1 MSKNQINA
9 LRWLVSALLLSVP
22 IIPSFANPITQAT
35 TIEPVQGKQESRS
48 TQNTTNSVFN
58 LEEATIASIHQAIA
72 SGSLTCTQIV
82 NYYLGRIN
90 ALDSKVNA
98 LLYINPN
105 AIKVAA
111 QLDRQYAKSGKVGS
125 LHCIPV
131 IAKDNYDTAD
141 MPTTAGYVGLKGSVP
156 PSDAFTI
163 KRLRDAGAVILAKS
177 NLTEFARG
185 GTTISSLGGQTLNP
199 YDLTRTPGGSTG
211 GGGAAI
217 ALNFGILATASDTG
231 QSTRSPASANN
242 LVGIR
247 STYGLVSR
255 SGIVPVSFTQDNTGQ
270 IARTVRDAAIMLDV
284 MAGYDPADPTTAFGM
299 GRKPASYASELNPNS
314 LQGARIGVLQDFLGT
329 EAIHTEVNTVTMAA
343 AKKMQELGAEVISIK
358 IPNLSALTADLQV
371 GDMEFK
377 TALDEYLK
385 SREPNVPVKSFDEIM
400 KRGGFHPAIAESM
413 QTSSKFGD
421 LKTNQDYRDR
431 LLRRADLRQAVMKVM
446 ADNNLDAILY
456 PHQKRLVVPVGEDQ
470 VERNGVLSN
479 STGFPSVTFQGGF
492 SQPTKSAPIGVPIG
506 IELLGSEWS
515 EAKLLNYAYAF
526 EQATQ
531 YRRPPQL
538 KAN

>member
-1 MSKNQINA
+1 M
-9 LRWLVSALLLSVP
+9 
-22 IIPSFANPITQAT
+22 
-35 TIEPVQGKQESRS
+35 E
-48 TQNTTNSVFN
+48 
-58 LEEATIASIHQAIA
+58 SIHQAIA
-72 SGSLTCTQIV
+72 SGSLTCTQVV
-82 NYYLGRIN
+82 NYYLTRIN

-98 LLYINPN
+98 LLYVNPN

-111 QLDRQYAKSGKVGS
+111 QLDQQYAKSGRVGA

-131 IAKDNYDTAD
+131 IAKDNYDTTD
-141 MPTTAGYVGLKGSVP
+141 MPTTAGYVGLKSSVP
-156 PSDAFTI
+156 PNDAFTI

-185 GTTISSLGGQTLNP
+185 GTTVSSLGGQTLNP

-217 ALNFGILATASDTG
+217 ALNFGVLATASDTG

-299 GRKPASYASELNPNS
+299 GRKPNSYASELDPNS
-314 LQGARIGVLQDFLGT
+314 LQGARIGVLQDFFGT

-343 AKKMQELGAEVISIK
+343 AKKMQELGAEVISIQ
-358 IPNLSALTADLQV
+358 IPDLSALTADLQV

-377 TALDEYLK
+377 TALDQYLK
-385 SREPNVPVKSFDEIM
+385 SRGPHVAVKSFDEIM
-400 KRGGFHPAIAESM
+400 KRGDFHPAIAESM
-413 QTSSKFGD
+413 QTSSEFGD
-421 LKTNQDYRDR
+421 LTSNQDYRDR

-506 IELLGSEWS
+506 IELLGPEWS

-526 EQATQ
+526 EQGTQ

-538 KAN
+538 KAD

>member
-1 MSKNQINA
+1 
-9 LRWLVSALLLSVP
+9 
-22 IIPSFANPITQAT
+22 
-35 TIEPVQGKQESRS
+35 
-48 TQNTTNSVFN
+48 
-58 LEEATIASIHQAIA
+58 
-72 SGSLTCTQIV
+72 
-82 NYYLGRIN
+82 
-90 ALDSKVNA
+90 
-98 LLYINPN
+98 
-105 AIKVAA
+105 
-111 QLDRQYAKSGKVGS
+111 
-125 LHCIPV
+125 
-131 IAKDNYDTAD
+131 
-141 MPTTAGYVGLKGSVP
+141 MPTTAGYVGLKGSISP
-156 PSDAFTI
+156 NDAFTI

-217 ALNFGILATASDTG
+217 TSLSFANALNFGILATASDTG

-314 LQGARIGVLQDFLGT
+314 LQGARIGVLQDFFGT

-343 AKKMQELGAEVISIK
+343 AKKMQELGAEVIPIT
-358 IPNLSALTADLQV
+358 IPDFATLTADLQV

-377 TALDEYLK
+377 TALDKYLK
-385 SREPNVPVKSFDEIM
+385 SRGPNVLVKSFDEIM

-421 LKTNQDYRDR
+421 SKTNQDYRDR
-431 LLRRADLRQAVMKVM
+431 LLRRADLRQAVIKVM
-446 ADNNLDAILY
+446 ADNSLDAILY
-456 PHQKRLVVPVGEDQ
+456 PHQKRLVVPVGKDQ

-479 STGFPSVTFQGGF
+479 STGFPAVTFPGGF

-506 IELLGSEWS
+506 IELLGLEWS

-538 KAN
+538 KAD